1 MSWLQ
6 IVAPLIAVI
15 LAYWGGYIAG
25 KKSAELKQIKKE
37 QGESTDADEIIDNNY
52 NMSAD
57 DIDNWLRARSKK

>member
-37 QGESTDADEIIDNNY
+37 QGESTDTDEIIDNNY

-57 DIDNWLRARSKK
+57 DIDNWLRARSQK

>member
-6 IVAPLIAVI
+6 IIAPLIAVI

-37 QGESTDADEIIDNNY
+37 QEQSNEADDIIDNNN
-52 NMSAD
+52 NMSPD
-57 DIDNWLRARSKK
+57 DIDNWLRSRAKK